1 MYKIFYWSPYLS
13 NVATINNVLNS
24 ALSLAKYNKK
34 FEISL
39 INVFG
44 EWNVKKSLLKR
55 NNIKIEKLTSL
66 NINLPII
73 GYLRSRVYL
82 FFIFFI
88 NFFPFLNLLKNK
100 KPDYIIIHLL
110 TSLPLILLFLF
121 NFKTKFILRISGL
134 PKLNFLRKLLW
145 MKVSKKIYMVTC
157 PSIETYNQIKELEI
171 FPNDKITVLYDPI
184 IKISDIMKK
193 KKEIFDKDL
202 SENFYLSIGRL
213 TRQKNHILLLKAF
226 LEQTKKNKDAILYI
240 IGDGEKENYLN
251 NFIIKNNL
259 TKNIILLGHK
269 KNVFPFFYKAK
280 ATIITSLWEDP
291 GAVMIES
298 AFCNTPI
305 ISSDCKN
312 GPREFLNNGKGGILY
327 ETGKKDKLKESL
339 DKFLGFKKLDKS
351 NLKINAKKNC
361 NKYTLY
367 KHYILFRKFLI
378 KFST

>member
-39 INVFG
+39 INAFG
-44 EWNVKKSLLKR
+44 EWNVKKNLLKR

-82 FFIFFI
+82 FFIFLI

-171 FPNDKITVLYDPI
+171 FPNDKIIILYDPI
-184 IKISDIMKK
+184 IKISDIMEK

-269 KNVFPFFYKAK
+269 KNVFPFLYKAK

-312 GPREFLNNGKGGILY
+312 GPSEFIMNNKAGYLFENNNLN
-327 ETGKKDKLKESL
+327 SL
-339 DKFLGFKKLDKS
+339 TSVIDNFINKPDGS
-351 NLKINAKKNC
+351 IEQKIIAAKKNC
-361 NKYTLY
+361 KKFTFFNHY
-367 KHYILFRKFLI
+367 KKLKSILNV
-378 KFST
+378 

>member
-24 ALSLAKYNKK
+24 ALSLAKYSKK

-44 EWNVKKSLLKR
+44 EWNVKKDLLKR
-55 NNIKIEKLTSL
+55 NNIKIEKLSSI
-66 NINLPII
+66 NINLPIT
-73 GYLRSRVYL
+73 GYLRSRIYL
-82 FFIFFI
+82 FFIFLI

-100 KPDYIIIHLL
+100 KPDYVIIHLL

-134 PKLNFLRKLLW
+134 PKLNFLRKFLW
-145 MKVSKKIYMVTC
+145 IQISKKIFMVTC
-157 PSIETYNQIKELEI
+157 PSVETYNQIKELEI
-171 FPNDKITVLYDPI
+171 FPKDKITILYDPI
-184 IKISDIMKK
+184 IKISDIMDK
-193 KKEIFDKDL
+193 KKEIFDKNI
-202 SENFYLSIGRL
+202 SENFYLSVGRL

-226 LEQTKKNKDAILYI
+226 LEQIKKNKDIILYI
-240 IGDGEKENYLN
+240 IGDGERENYLK

-259 TKNIILLGHK
+259 NKNIFLLGHK

-312 GPREFLNNGKGGILY
+312 GPSEFIMNNEAGYLFKSNDLKSLSTVIDDFINKPDVS
-327 ETGKKDKLKESL
+327 TKQKIITAKKRCKKFTFFNHYKKLKS
-339 DKFLGFKKLDKS
+339 
-351 NLKINAKKNC
+351 
-361 NKYTLY
+361 
-367 KHYILFRKFLI
+367 ILNV
-378 KFST
+378 